1 MSCPSLDRSGRFHQG
16 LAGAR
21 QAIRRSAC
29 ALISAFVT
37 GQNLP
42 VGLQCQHSHCSRR
55 RRARHKAGVNL
66 APRRQAD
73 EVFSSWKFRHPEL
86 ASHNDLAIGL
96 FTGRMDAYGLRA
108 DARQLAREMHDRF
121 RQRHGSACCRVLTR
135 NVRSD
140 PTAHRRHCAA
150 LTGWAAETAAHLLME
165 RFAEL
170 PMEGDNDYLNRRE
183 SRLGGL
189 LRRWGRKILG

>member
-1 MSCPSLDRSGRFHQG
+1 MLDRNTSTDHPTTAPLTAESRQDLARRIGRRAQNLFLTHQFYCSESILLSVNMGLGGGLSESQAIG
-16 LAGAR
+16 LAAPYSMAMGESGCTCGAL
-21 QAIRRSAC
+21 SG
-29 ALISAFVT
+29 SV
-37 GQNLP
+37 
-42 VGLQCQHSHCSRR
+42 
-55 RRARHKAGVNL
+55 
-66 APRRQAD
+66 
-73 EVFSSWKFRHPEL
+73 
-86 ASHNDLAIGL
+86 LAIGL

-140 PTAHRRHCAA
+140 PKAHRRHCAA

-189 LRRWGRKILG
+189 LRRWARRILG